1 MSGVLIEQWL
11 EIMKASTPEIKPH
24 ESALLII
31 DMQEYQ
37 VRKDWPLY
45 KLMDESVPGILD
57 YFVNQVSKVVEPNI
71 KKLIALFRK
80 NKMKII
86 YAMFS
91 SLNKDGSDLTR
102 KIKGFNEIAKHQY
115 GDVLFPHKDHPG
127 SQIVNSLKPKNEE
140 MVVIKNT
147 SGLFTA
153 TNLEFF
159 LQNMGVEQLFV
170 AGVVTNICV
179 EGSARTASELG
190 FDVFIIEDA
199 CAAWSPEIHKNTLV
213 SFEMMFGSVITTD
226 EAIKKINENL
236 LEGNS

>member
-1 MSGVLIEQWL
+1 MAKDVIEQWL
-11 EIMKASTPEIKPH
+11 DIMRATTPEINPH
-24 ESALLII
+24 KSALLII

-37 VRKDWPLY
+37 VRKDWALY

-57 YFVNQVSKVVEPNI
+57 HFVDQVSKVVEPNI
-71 KKLIALFRK
+71 KKLIELFRE

-91 SLNKDGSDLTR
+91 SFNKDGSDFTR
-102 KIKGFNEIAKHQY
+102 KIKVFNEIARQQY
-115 GDVLFPHKDHPG
+115 GDVLFPHKDHAG

-147 SGLFTA
+147 SGVFTA
-153 TNLEFF
+153 TNLELF

-170 AGVVTNICV
+170 VGVVTNICV
-179 EGSARTASELG
+179 EGSARAASELG
-190 FDVFIIEDA
+190 FDVFIIDDA

-213 SFEMMFGSVITTD
+213 SFEMMFGSVIRTD
-226 EAIKKINENL
+226 EVIKKVKENL
-236 LEGNS
+236 

>member
-1 MSGVLIEQWL
+1 MSEVLIEQWL

-37 VRKDWPLY
+37 VSKDWPLF
-45 KLMDESVPGILD
+45 KLIDESVPGILD

-71 KKLIALFRK
+71 KKL
-80 NKMKII
+80 
-86 YAMFS
+86 
-91 SLNKDGSDLTR
+91 
-102 KIKGFNEIAKHQY
+102 
-115 GDVLFPHKDHPG
+115 
-127 SQIVNSLKPKNEE
+127 
-140 MVVIKNT
+140 
-147 SGLFTA
+147 
-153 TNLEFF
+153 EFF

-170 AGVVTNICV
+170 VGVVTNICV
-179 EGSARTASELG
+179 EGSARTTSELG

-213 SFEMMFGSVITTD
+213 SFELMFGSIITTD